1 MITSKRIVVA
11 AAFLLSLG
19 LTACGAPGP
28 LSHAMVCGQQV
39 TYHPDDLTP
48 CAHGAAACTQRQG
61 ESSYDVHYSTVDT
74 EVIGHENEHV
84 CGMQHRE
91 PWVSVSGAACTEVTD
106 GGTTG
111 WKRGDVMCRV
121 NAGPPL
127 RIVDTRQLATILAS
141 ADWAP
146 LPIAVATVVNT
157 GSQTLAQA
165 DLAPAEPAP
174 RSSDAAAAGD
184 APRGED
190 ARDPADQAQS
200 SAAQGD
206 RTAPPALPPQ
216 DDRTGRGQTL
226 QAQMDETW
234 NLAYG
239 DQPRPGDDFFSR
251 DDDTAR
257 RLHLP
262 QGQRRTAATPLL
274 EPRAAWTVQ
283 PLPGA

>member
-91 PWVSVSGAACTEVTD
+91 PWVSVAGAACTEVTE
-106 GGTTG
+106 GGATG
-111 WKRGDVMCRV
+111 WKSGDVMCRV

-157 GSQTLAQA
+157 GSQTLARA

-190 ARDPADQAQS
+190 ARDPADRAQS
-200 SAAQGD
+200 SAAQDD

-216 DDRTGRGQTL
+216 DDRTGRAPGHGDRSRFAQQ
-226 QAQMDETW
+226 QAD
-234 NLAYG
+234 
-239 DQPRPGDDFFSR
+239 
-251 DDDTAR
+251 
-257 RLHLP
+257 
-262 QGQRRTAATPLL
+262 AAADAEVRGEASDGFKKRSL
-274 EPRAAWTVQ
+274 VD
-283 PLPGA
+283 

>member
-1 MITSKRIVVA
+1 LIISKRIVVA
-11 AAFLLSLG
+11 AASFLALG

-28 LSHAMVCGQQV
+28 LSHALVCGQQV

-74 EVIGHENEHV
+74 EVVSHENEHV
-84 CGMQHRE
+84 CGMRHRE
-91 PWVSVSGAACTEVTD
+91 PWVTVSGTACTEVTE
-106 GGTTG
+106 GGATG
-111 WKRGDVMCRV
+111 WKSGDVMCRV

-146 LPIAVATVVNT
+146 LPMAVTADLNT
-157 GSQTLAQA
+157 GSRTLAQT
-165 DLAPAEPAP
+165 DLAPAG
-174 RSSDAAAAGD
+174 AAQQSTAALAAGD

-190 ARDPADQAQS
+190 THDAADRAQS
-200 SAAQGD
+200 SAAQDDSAALPDLPPQGD
-206 RTAPPALPPQ
+206 RTE
-216 DDRTGRGQTL
+216 RGQTL

-239 DQPRPGDDFFSR
+239 DQPQPGDDSFSH

-257 RLHLP
+257 RSHLL
-262 QGQRRTAATPLL
+262 QGQFRTAATPLL
-274 EPRAAWTVQ
+274 EPRAAWTAQ
-283 PLPGA
+283 SLPGA